1 MNFLTILLIT
11 ATLVGCSFGK
21 DPGIESSQEV
31 ADRQKLR
38 ETFSKVTGVYAGQL
52 KTSSSIQDIELS
64 LFTDEVKDGI
74 NSDGTDRYRLILK
87 GSYSRLNPA
96 GMTETMGARYIPETR
111 ELILSNLRNDLGP
124 DDVRTISGIVADNKI
139 TGEVKRSTGVIGQI
153 ELLLQTKQSEGNETN
168 ERERQNERIR
178 KTLETIA
185 GKWQGTVLPPPNIST
200 PFAIGVDLFVVDV
213 AGANGAIPQLGAF
226 YKRLDDP
233 SGSLDLS
240 LTATYDA
247 ELSPPKITLSGRGG
261 GTYAVSLEGNLTADG
276 KIKGVFKNQRGT
288 VGNFVLERK

>member
-1 MNFLTILLIT
+1 MKLIT
-11 ATLVGCSFGK
+11 TLIMTTALIGCSFGK

-38 ETFSKVTGVYAGQL
+38 ETFSQVTGVYFGQL
-52 KTSSSIQDIELS
+52 KTPSSLQDVELS

-74 NSDGTDRYRLILK
+74 NSDGTDRYRLTLK
-87 GSYSRLNPA
+87 GSYSRINPA
-96 GMTETMGARYIPETR
+96 GLTETMGARYIPETR

-124 DDVRTISGIVADNKI
+124 DDVRTISGFVVNNKI
-139 TGEVKRSTGVIGQI
+139 TGEVKRSSGVIGQI
-153 ELLLQTKQSEGNETN
+153 ELLLQTKQSEGNEVN

-185 GKWQGTVLPPPNIST
+185 GEWRGTVLPPPHVDI

-213 AGANGAIPQLGAF
+213 AGPQGATPQLGAF
-226 YKRLDDP
+226 YKRLDDS
-233 SGSLDLS
+233 SGSLDLT
-240 LTATYDA
+240 LTAAFDA
-247 ELSPPKITLSGRGG
+247 ELTPPKITMNGKGALNYS
-261 GTYAVSLEGNLTADG
+261 VSLEGNLMPDG
-276 KIKGVFKNQRGT
+276 KIRGVFKNQRGP